1 MSREVSRR
9 KRPSTRGPSSRP
21 VAFPGPAGPAP
32 RRSEARARLR
42 YVALRNPASRTRFP
56 GTEFGSARRSA
67 RLTASTSAGPGSPR
81 APHRP
86 RLLGP
91 LPGARSPACGTL
103 RPVSPGPEGPTC
115 SDSASSAHPAQPQ
128 SLAACKKQK
137 KKKLRNGACLANGGG
152 KAPEE
157 APASAEAQA
166 EQLVRELAWCIEQL
180 ELGLR
185 TQKPSPKQKER
196 ATGAVRALR
205 SEKTPL
211 PRKRQLMHSLFGDY
225 RAQMEAERQE
235 ALRALRAAAHS
246 AQVQPVGE
254 ATRRKSR
261 RVCKPRPAGGTKA
274 ILDIPDEEFRFN
286 FF

>member
-56 GTEFGSARRSA
+56 GTE
-67 RLTASTSAGPGSPR
+67 
-81 APHRP
+81 P